1 MESITI
7 NSDVENLKVVETVV
21 DTLSKKLGIPDEV
34 YGKILISTVEAV
46 NNAILHGNK
55 GDSKKM
61 VKVDFTADGNV
72 LNVTVTDEGEGFE
85 YSNLPDPT
93 DPKNIENR
101 IKRVYG
107 QVEGVKKM
115 ILSGEKGDK
124 VMTQLQACISSLES
138 LKTELIKQQMKTT
151 MVEDVKKSLGLGD

>member
-7 NSDVENLKVVETVV
+7 NSDVENLRVVETVV

-55 GDSKKM
+55 GDIKKI
-61 VKVDFTADGNV
+61 VKVDFAADGNFF
-72 LNVTVTDEGEGFE
+72 NVTVTDEGEGFE

-93 DPKNIENR
+93 DPKNIENLHGR
-101 IKRVYG
+101 
-107 QVEGVKKM
+107 GVFLMRNLSDEIEFNESGNEVKM
-115 ILSGEKGDK
+115 
-124 VMTQLQACISSLES
+124 QFRY
-138 LKTELIKQQMKTT
+138 
-151 MVEDVKKSLGLGD
+151 